1 MYFLFVRGSCIVDVN
16 VDKIIKNSFQE
27 GAKSSVLE
35 MVNDIKEE
43 FKNILNKVNS
53 NNCIENDLFLI
64 HIISSSAAVSV
75 HRVTHLACA
84 ASLLAAQCDL

>member
-1 MYFLFVRGSCIVDVN
+1 MHFVSVRDSCIVDVN
-16 VDKIIKNSFQE
+16 VDKIVKKPFQE

-53 NNCIENDLFLI
+53 SKCIENDLFLI
-64 HIISSSAAVSV
+64 HILIK
-75 HRVTHLACA
+75 
-84 ASLLAAQCDL
+84 